1 MSKVHEHHR
10 ELEEMG
16 IDDQDVNLRKSRKR
30 ANKSEMVINDNG
42 SLVELED
49 VLQSKHGHVSNIPT
63 PKAFVKDKGGFDYV
77 DEAYMRNQ
85 LNAHYPIWKWEII
98 KYEFIGDKAISL
110 HGRLT
115 IMDHG
120 VDRYFDSVAAH
131 RIATNQKGY
140 VDLGN
145 DLKAA
150 NSDCFKVAVNRLCN
164 IADDVYRKIIPDLTL
179 SEKQKE
185 IILGL
190 IDGMNSDTV
199 ENVKTGIESLEINSL
214 NYEATIRKLEQ
225 IKEK

>member
-1 MSKVHEHHR
+1 MKE
-10 ELEEMG
+10 
-16 IDDQDVNLRKSRKR
+16 DT
-30 ANKSEMVINDNG
+30 MVTVSDNG
-42 SLVELED
+42 SLVEVED
-49 VLQSKHGHVSNIPT
+49 VLQSKHDFVSNIPT
-63 PKAFVKDKGGFDYV
+63 PKVFVKDKGGFDYV

-115 IMDHG
+115 IVDHG
-120 VDRYFDSVAAH
+120 IERHFDSVAAH
-131 RIATNQKGY
+131 RIASNSKGY

-179 SEKQKE
+179 SQEQKDTISKLLDGVESDMAEKVKVG
-185 IILGL
+185 ITDLSV
-190 IDGMNSDTV
+190 NST
-199 ENVKTGIESLEINSL
+199 
-214 NYEATIRKLEQ
+214 NYEATIRRLEQ
-225 IKEK
+225 IKEQ

>member
-1 MSKVHEHHR
+1 MIEDNNTLKVN
-10 ELEEMG
+10 
-16 IDDQDVNLRKSRKR
+16 NLPSI
-30 ANKSEMVINDNG
+30 VINGDG
-42 SLVELED
+42 SLIEAED
-49 VLQSKHGHVSNIPT
+49 NLQSKHDFVSNIPT
-63 PKAFVKDKGGFDYV
+63 PKAFIKDKGGFDYV

-115 IMDHG
+115 IVDHG
-120 VDRYFDSVAAH
+120 IERHFDSVAAH
-131 RIATNQKGY
+131 RIASNERGY

-164 IADDVYRKIIPDLTL
+164 IADDVYRKIIPDLKL
-179 SEKQKE
+179 SEEQKE
-185 IILGL
+185 KIATALDG
-190 IDGMNSDTV
+190 IDHVTIGKVKEGMDNLS
-199 ENVKTGIESLEINSL
+199 INSA

-225 IKEK
+225 IKET

>member
-1 MSKVHEHHR
+1 MIEDTKSLKVN
-10 ELEEMG
+10 
-16 IDDQDVNLRKSRKR
+16 NLPSI
-30 ANKSEMVINDNG
+30 AINGDG
-42 SLVELED
+42 SLIETED
-49 VLQSKHGHVSNIPT
+49 HLQSKHDFVSNIPT
-63 PKAFVKDKGGFDYV
+63 PRVFVKDKGGFDYV

-115 IMDHG
+115 IVDHG
-120 VDRYFDSVAAH
+120 IERHFDSVAAH
-131 RIATNQKGY
+131 RIASNERGY

-179 SEKQKE
+179 SQEQKE
-185 IILGL
+185 TILGL
-190 IDGMNSDTV
+190 IDGMNSATV
-199 ENVKTGIESLEINSL
+199 GNVKAGIEGLEINSL

-225 IKEK
+225 IKER

>member
-1 MSKVHEHHR
+1 MA
-10 ELEEMG
+10 
-16 IDDQDVNLRKSRKR
+16 I
-30 ANKSEMVINDNG
+30 INHNG
-42 SLVELED
+42 SLVDTED
-49 VLQSKHGHVSNIPT
+49 VLQSKHSNVSKIST

-85 LNAHYPIWKWEII
+85 LNTHYPIWNWEII
-98 KYEFIGDKAISL
+98 KYEFVGDKVISL

-115 IMDHG
+115 IVDHG
-120 VDRYFDSVAAH
+120 IERHFDSVAAH

-164 IADDVYRKIIPDLTL
+164 IADDVYRKTIPDLAL
-179 SEKQKE
+179 SEHQKDSINE
-185 IILGL
+185 LLNGL
-190 IDGMNSDTV
+190 DESMVRKVMNGMRDLS
-199 ENVKTGIESLEINSL
+199 INST

-225 IKEK
+225 VKE

>member
-1 MSKVHEHHR
+1 MIEDTKSLKVN
-10 ELEEMG
+10 
-16 IDDQDVNLRKSRKR
+16 NLPSI
-30 ANKSEMVINDNG
+30 AINGDG
-42 SLVELED
+42 SLIETED
-49 VLQSKHGHVSNIPT
+49 HLQSKHDFVSNIPT
-63 PKAFVKDKGGFDYV
+63 PRVFVKDKGGFDYV

-115 IMDHG
+115 IVDHG
-120 VDRYFDSVAAH
+120 IERHFDSVAAH
-131 RIATNQKGY
+131 RIASNQKGY

-179 SEKQKE
+179 SDGQKE
-185 IILGL
+185 KILGL
-190 IDGMNSDTV
+190 IDGMNSATAG
-199 ENVKTGIESLEINSL
+199 NVKAGMEGLEINSL

-225 IKEK
+225 IKE

>member
-179 SEKQKE
+179 SQEQKDA
-185 IILGL
+185 INGL
-190 IDGMNSDTV
+190 LDGVDSKMVDKI
-199 ENVKTGIESLEINSL
+199 KTGMEDLSINSI
-214 NYEATIRKLEQ
+214 NYKATIRRLEQ
-225 IKEK
+225 IKEQ